1 MLGYDHFRRKE
12 DWAVH
17 LGTPIQGNVIVANP
31 ETFDS
36 AKRLAQKLYDHGNK
50 KGAKTAETEAKKEGN
65 NKKNGDNKWKG
76 R

>member
-1 MLGYDHFRRKE
+1 M
-12 DWAVH
+12 
-17 LGTPIQGNVIVANP
+17 GTPIQGNVIVANP

-65 NKKNGDNKWKG
+65 NKKNGDNK
-76 R
+76 